1 MTLCY
6 FCALNELK
14 NDMKKLILIATIA
27 IAVCTVTTS
36 AYAQKKSKKDKND
49 KPFSD
54 LPVFASNIDTVS
66 YLIGNDISRSFKS
79 NAIELNY
86 ELLYRGIL
94 DAQKGADTLISKE
107 KTQAVLMAFQQEM
120 TQKRKQKEAQE
131 AGVNEAKGMAFLADN
146 KKKDGVIELPSGLQY
161 KVITEGA
168 GDSPKPEDMVTVN
181 YTGKLLDGTVFD
193 ATSQRGEPAKFA
205 VNGVIP
211 GWTEGLQLMKPGAK
225 YMFFIPADLAYGE
238 QKTGPIPAGSMLI
251 FEVELISVEKSTPAE
266 APKE

>member
-1 MTLCY
+1 ML
-6 FCALNELK
+6 LLRPKDLK
-14 NDMKKLILIATIA
+14 NNMKKLILAATLAFA
-27 IAVCTVTTS
+27 ICAVTSS

-49 KPFSD
+49 KPVSD
-54 LPVFASNIDTVS
+54 LPVFTNNIDTVS

-79 NAIELNY
+79 NGIDLNF
-86 ELLYRGIL
+86 ELLYRGIV

-120 TQKRKQKEAQE
+120 TQKRKQKDSQV
-131 AGVNEAKGMAFLADN
+131 AGENEAKGMAYLAEN
-146 KKKDGVIELPSGLQY
+146 KKKEGVIELPSGLQY
-161 KVITEGA
+161 KVITEGTGEA
-168 GDSPKPEDMVTVN
+168 PKPEDMVTVN
-181 YTGKLLDGTVFD
+181 YTGTLMDGTVFD

-225 YMFFIPADLAYGE
+225 YMFYIPADLAYGE

-251 FEVELISVEKSTPAE
+251 FEVELLSVEKSTPAE

>member
-1 MTLCY
+1 
-6 FCALNELK
+6 
-14 NDMKKLILIATIA
+14 MKKLILVATIA
-27 IAVCTVTTS
+27 VAVCTVS
-36 AYAQKKSKKDKND
+36 SPAFAQKKSKKDKNE
-49 KPFSD
+49 KAASD
-54 LPVFASNIDTVS
+54 MPALMTNIDTVS

-79 NAIELNY
+79 NEIELNY

-107 KTQAVLMAFQQEM
+107 KTQAVLMAFQQKM
-120 TQKRKQKEAQE
+120 TQKRKQKESQAASE
-131 AGVNEAKGMAFLADN
+131 NEAKGMAFLADN
-146 KKKDGVIELPSGLQY
+146 KKKEGIVELPSGLQY
-161 KVITEGA
+161 KVIVEGA
-168 GDSPKPEDMVTVN
+168 GESPKPEDMVTVN
-181 YTGKLLDGTVFD
+181 YTGTLLDGSVFD

-225 YMFFIPADLAYGE
+225 YMFYIPADLAYGE

-251 FEVELISVEKSTPAE
+251 FEVELVSVEKSTVPQE

>member
-1 MTLCY
+1 
-6 FCALNELK
+6 
-14 NDMKKLILIATIA
+14 MKKLILIATVAFA
-27 IAVCTVTTS
+27 ICSITSS

-49 KPFSD
+49 KVASD
-54 LPVFASNIDTVS
+54 LPVFTNNIDTVS

-79 NAIELNY
+79 NGIDLNF

-94 DAQKGADTLISKE
+94 DAQKGCDTLISKE

-120 TQKRKQKEAQE
+120 TQKRKQKETQVSGE
-131 AGVNEAKGMAFLADN
+131 NEAKGMAFLAEN
-146 KKKDGVIELPSGLQY
+146 KKQAGVIELPSGLQY

-168 GDSPKPEDMVTVN
+168 GESPKPEDMVTVN
-181 YTGKLLDGTVFD
+181 YTGTLLDGTVFD
-193 ATSQRGEPAKFA
+193 ATSQHGEPAKFA

-225 YMFFIPADLAYGE
+225 FKFFIPADLAYGE

-251 FEVELISVEKSTPAE
+251 FEVELLSVEKSATKDAPVETPQ
-266 APKE
+266 K